1 MMNKKYK
8 SAFETVCP
16 SESSVE
22 RIFDMTKNK
31 KLTFKPF
38 LIAAIITILASV
50 SLISVNAATDGA
62 IEKKAEEI
70 VESIKIFIGGE
81 EVQPEDVEYEQSSEI
96 IDGKQ
101 VNSYSFD
108 VSQDGTNGRLS
119 FIVSEDSMEFDMDT
133 EGFVSVVMQN
143 SVNSFSA
150 EVVNENGEIIEFQI
164 PTTREATS
172 E

>member
-38 LIAAIITILASV
+38 FIAAIITILASV
-50 SLISVNAATDGA
+50 SLVSVNAATDGA
-62 IEKKAEEI
+62 LTKKAEEI
-70 VESIKIFIGGE
+70 VENIKIFIDGE
-81 EVQPEDVEYEQSSEI
+81 ELQLEDMEYEQSSEI

-108 VSQDGTNGRLS
+108 VSQDGTKGRLS
-119 FIVSEDSMEFDMDT
+119 FITSEDSIEFDFDT
-133 EGFVSVVMQN
+133 EGYVSDEMQ
-143 SVNSFSA
+143 SSINSFYA
-150 EVVNENGEIIEFQI
+150 KVVNENGEIIEFQI
-164 PTTREATS
+164 PTTSEATN